1 MSTNLQTINQI
12 IICDDNNDILKEQKL
27 REKEEY
33 NENLDINKSYNN
45 SQKKE
50 NSDNEYNNS
59 SKKVIIEN
67 KNENSLNSKSL
78 NEINNSD
85 NINKNDILSEI
96 IIQSPEK
103 TISIENIK
111 NNENSELLQI
121 KNDIS
126 NISSINNQ
134 SSATNKTNEKT
145 ILTKKDKYK
154 LKDKQL
160 SKNTKEKNNIKKLN
174 NNNAKRKQQ
183 NKNKIIDTNN
193 NNKKLKIK
201 DDSNFFTQNV
211 SLQLDNIK
219 KLNNSME
226 KRIKKII
233 ETNVEKSHD
242 KTHDIIRDKSK
253 DKNFEKFN
261 LMYKKFEEKEKKKL
275 EKIEQMKKKQE
286 ETNKLIYIYKPKI
299 NLKSKEIVAKKKE
312 NSKDFYE
319 RQKILMEKYK
329 KNDEILKEKI
339 NKEKE
344 RENKIKNFN
353 KDKYNYVKSKLYD
366 WQEKQKTINNSNINE
381 STEKDDNN
389 SENTNTIY
397 KIKVNRNIN
406 RIINRLYKNDLEK
419 RKNNLEILNN
429 IFTPSFQPNLL
440 ESWKNSHKL
449 KNKSKDI
456 NPNNYR
462 SSQRIKTNVSLE
474 ILDNKE
480 DENNNM
486 RNSINVTDL
495 LRNRLFNKKK
505 KKERYNSEIIFNNVI
520 NDINIYEAKDD
531 NDSCKYNK
539 IKIYKNPKLSRSF
552 VRQKNY

>member
-1 MSTNLQTINQI
+1 MSTNLQALKQI
-12 IICDDNNDILKEQKL
+12 ITCDDNKDILNEQKL

-59 SKKVIIEN
+59 GKKVIIEN

-78 NEINNSD
+78 NKINNSD

-96 IIQSPEK
+96 IIQSPKK

-160 SKNTKEKNNIKKLN
+160 SKNTNEKNNIKKLN

-219 KLNNSME
+219 KLNKSME
-226 KRIKKII
+226 KRTNKRI
-233 ETNVEKSHD
+233 ETNVEKRHD

-462 SSQRIKTNVSLE
+462 SSQHIKTNVSLD
-474 ILDNKE
+474 ILDNEE

-531 NDSCKYNK
+531 NDSCKYKK

-552 VRQKNY
+552 VRQKKY